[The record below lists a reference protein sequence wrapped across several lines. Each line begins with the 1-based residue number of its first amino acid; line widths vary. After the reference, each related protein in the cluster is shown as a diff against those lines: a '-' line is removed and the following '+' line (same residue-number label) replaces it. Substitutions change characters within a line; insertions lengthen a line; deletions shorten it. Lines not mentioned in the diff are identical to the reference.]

1 LVDRRKRDQ
10 LAGGK
15 MLEQLQIEHFHR
27 SSLTEGAKI
36 ARKNRLYVPGWLMI
50 DEFHAIE
57 RAGDNN
63 ALLSSTMISIAYV
76 GEKPV
81 AACLLFVECDNV
93 TCYMFVRK
101 RLRRQC
107 IGTTLYKS
115 ATEQYSFLFHGWAS
129 ATQEVAVYTGVDKSD
144 KFWQSV
150 GLTSRW

>member
-1 LVDRRKRDQ
+1 
-10 LAGGK
+10 

-36 ARKNRLYVPGWLMI
+36 ARKNRLYIPGWLLI
-50 DEFHAIE
+50 DELRGIE
-57 RAGDNN
+57 RAGEDN

-76 GEKPV
+76 GGKPV

-101 RLRRQC
+101 RLRRQR
-107 IGTTLYKS
+107 IGTMLYKA
-115 ATEQYSFLFHGWAS
+115 ATEQYSFLFHWWAS
-129 ATQEVAVYTGVDKSD
+129 VTQEIAVYTGVDKSE

-150 GLTSRW
+150 GLTPRW